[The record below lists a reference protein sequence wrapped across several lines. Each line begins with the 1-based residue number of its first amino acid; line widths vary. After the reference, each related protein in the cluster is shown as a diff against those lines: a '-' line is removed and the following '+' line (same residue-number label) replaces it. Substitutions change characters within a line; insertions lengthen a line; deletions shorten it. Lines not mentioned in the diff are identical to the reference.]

1 MSMASPDTS
10 IAMAAYGDRA
20 PLLESTGLGILEGG
34 GRRRVSAS
42 RVLAW
47 ARLRAAGADG
57 L

>member
-20 PLLESTGLGILEGG
+20 PLLESAGLGILEGG
-34 GRRRVSAS
+34 GRRRVSSS